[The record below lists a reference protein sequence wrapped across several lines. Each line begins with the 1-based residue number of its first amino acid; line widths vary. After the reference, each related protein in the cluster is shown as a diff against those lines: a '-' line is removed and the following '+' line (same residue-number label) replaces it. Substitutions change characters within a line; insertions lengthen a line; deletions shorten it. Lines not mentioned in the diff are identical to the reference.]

1 MLEHTFS
8 HIPGIGP
15 KTERRL
21 WDAGILSWD
30 RALSDPLP
38 FSAPRTA
45 ILRQHVRESM
55 ARLEQND
62 TRYFYQ
68 SLSTSEQWRLFT
80 AFRDSIAYLD
90 IETTGLS
97 APGDHITTI
106 ALYDGQAVH
115 TYVHGQNL
123 HEFAQDI
130 EQYKL
135 LVTYNGKS
143 FDVPFI
149 RNDLGLPME
158 HAHIDLRYVLASL
171 GYKGGL
177 KGCEKRLGIDRGNL
191 VEVDGYFAVLLW
203 KDYVATGDQRTLDT
217 LLAYNVLDVINLET
231 LLVIAHNEKLMEG
244 PFEIDGHLP
253 DPEQPPNPFHAD
265 RGTIHRIK
273 MASRP
278 SWW

>member
-15 KTERRL
+15 KTEQRL
-21 WDAGILSWD
+21 WDAGILTWD
-30 RALSDPLP
+30 RALSEPLP
-38 FSAPRTA
+38 FSAAKTA
-45 ILRQHVRESM
+45 ALRQYACESM

-62 TRYFYQ
+62 VRYFYER
-68 SLSTSEQWRLFT
+68 LSTGEQWRLFT
-80 AFRDSIAYLD
+80 AFRGSIAYLD
-90 IETTGLS
+90 IETTGLG

-123 HEFAQDI
+123 QDFCQDV
-130 EQYKL
+130 ERYEL

-149 RNDLGLPME
+149 RNDLGLSME

-244 PFEIDGHLP
+244 PFELDGHLP
-253 DPEQPPNPFHAD
+253 APEQPPNPFHAD

>member
-30 RALSDPLP
+30 RALLESLPLP
-38 FSAPRTA
+38 STKTA
-45 ILRQHVRESM
+45 TLRQHVCESM
-55 ARLEQND
+55 AHLEQND
-62 TRYFYQ
+62 ARYFCER
-68 SLSTSEQWRLFT
+68 LSTSEQWRLFA
-80 AFRDSIAYLD
+80 AFRSSIAYLD
-90 IETTGLS
+90 IETTGLG
-97 APGDHITTI
+97 ALGDHITTI
-106 ALYDGQAVH
+106 ALYDGQAIN
-115 TYVHGQNL
+115 TYVYGQNL
-123 HEFAQDI
+123 QDFGRDI
-130 EQYKL
+130 ERYEL

-149 RNDLGLPME
+149 RSDLGLPME
-158 HAHIDLRYVLASL
+158 HAHIDLRYVLSSL

-217 LLAYNVLDVINLET
+217 LLAYNVLDVVNLET
-231 LLVIAHNEKLMEG
+231 LLVIAHNKKLMEG
-244 PFEIDGHLP
+244 PFEIDGRLP
-253 DPEQPPNPFHAD
+253 CPIQPPNPFRAD

-278 SWW
+278 TWW

>member
-1 MLEHTFS
+1 MLENTFS

-30 RALSDPLP
+30 QALLNPIPL
-38 FSAPRTA
+38 SAAKTA
-45 ILRQHVRESM
+45 TLHQYVHESL
-55 ARLEQND
+55 AHLKQND
-62 TRYFYQ
+62 ARYFYDR
-68 SLSTSEQWRLFT
+68 LATPEQWRLFT

-90 IETTGLS
+90 IETTGLG

-106 ALYDGQAVH
+106 SLYDGHTVR

-123 HEFAQDI
+123 QDFGRDI
-130 EQYKL
+130 EQYEL

-143 FDVPFI
+143 FDIPFI
-149 RNDLGLPME
+149 RSNLGLPME
-158 HAHIDLRYVLASL
+158 HAHIDLRYVLASQ

-177 KGCEKRLGIDRGNL
+177 KGCEKQLGIDRGNL

-203 KDYVATGDQRTLDT
+203 KDYVDTGDQRTLDT

-244 PFEIDGHLP
+244 PFEVSGRLP
-253 DPEQPPNPFHAD
+253 APEQPPNPFHAD
-265 RGTIHRIK
+265 RGTIYRIK
-273 MASRP
+273 MSSRP
-278 SWW
+278 TWW